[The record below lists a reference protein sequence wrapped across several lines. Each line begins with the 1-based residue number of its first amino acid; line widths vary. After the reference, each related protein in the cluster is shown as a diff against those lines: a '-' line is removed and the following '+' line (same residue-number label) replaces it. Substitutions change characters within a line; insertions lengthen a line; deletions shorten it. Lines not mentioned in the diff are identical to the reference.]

1 MHRRFF
7 VGLAAALLLL
17 GAVFSPGGRAFAS
30 SGGEKAGCI
39 QDNPK
44 TGDRLNPTF
53 GGMAL
58 AFSGVA
64 LCVLA
69 DERGRRK

>member
-1 MHRRFF
+1 MYRRLFA
-7 VGLAAALLLL
+7 GLAAMAFLL
-17 GAVFSPGGRAFAS
+17 GGYLSPVGKAFAD
-30 SGGEKAGCI
+30 SGEDGESYVI
-39 QDNPK
+39 DNLK